1 MSEHVNYV
9 SDVVAIILI
18 LIGIYGFFQG
28 MKGPRIDWD
37 NIQVL
42 AEQLPSG
49 NQYIVAVGEQK
60 AAPAKQR
67 TKPKQ
72 PVSQEYS
79 EFQQECFEALKGLGT
94 SVKESKF
101 IVNTVFNNHDPKTLQ
116 EFINLAFIRG
126 K

>member
-9 SDVVAIILI
+9 SDVVGIIFI

-28 MKGPRIDWD
+28 MKGPRLDLN

-42 AEQLPSG
+42 AEQLPNG

-60 AAPAKQR
+60 ATPAKPR

-101 IVNTVFNNHDPKTLQ
+101 IVNTVFNNHNPKTLQ